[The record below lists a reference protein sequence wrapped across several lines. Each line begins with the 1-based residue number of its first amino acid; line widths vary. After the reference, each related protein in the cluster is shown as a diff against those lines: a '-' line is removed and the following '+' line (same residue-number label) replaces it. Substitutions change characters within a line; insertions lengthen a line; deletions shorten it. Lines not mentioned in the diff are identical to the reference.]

1 MSRPIDIL
9 QAIKSLN
16 ADAKVF
22 VSDVLDIDNATIEW
36 HDGTTEISKAD
47 IKAEMERLQNI
58 EDNKWVT

>member
-9 QAIKSLN
+9 QAIKSLD

-47 IKAEMERLQNI
+47 IKAEMERLQKI
-58 EDNKWVT
+58 EDNK

>member
-9 QAIKSLN
+9 QAIKSLD

-58 EDNKWVT
+58 EDNK

>member
-9 QAIKSLN
+9 QAIKSLD

>member
-16 ADAKVF
+16 SDAKVF

-36 HDGTTEISKAD
+36 HEGTTEISKAD
-47 IKAEMERLQNI
+47 IKAEMERLQTI
-58 EDNKWVT
+58 EDNK